1 MTETS
6 RSPRAVEGAS
16 VEPGRYSRVDFDS
29 SGGWRAELGALV
41 IALGLHSS
49 FATYAASNLI
59 DLSDFVEAIQS
70 AVDAKLN
77 ATVDIEEE
85 KPQPEE
91 EPEPEPEPEEEL
103 PEEDAPVQPVD
114 VAEPTEEAPP
124 AAAEAG
130 KVLTS
135 EPDPNEPL
143 DLTGEGFL
151 SGTGT
156 RFAGGVTAA
165 TGTSDK
171 AVRSRAA
178 SGSGVQGSQGK
189 KEGPTG
195 PPPVDKSRPAGIPKN
210 ANWKSCGFP
219 PEADAENINQE
230 FVRVVVIVDAS
241 GKPTSVNVLSDPGY
255 GFGRLVRQCA
265 LRFEYPVGLDKNG
278 NPKASATPPFNIRFT
293 R

>member
-6 RSPRAVEGAS
+6 GSPRAVEGTS
-16 VEPGRYSRVDFDS
+16 DDEGRYSRVDFDS
-29 SGGWRAELGALV
+29 SGGWRSELGAIV
-41 IALGLHSS
+41 IALGLHA
-49 FATYAASNLI
+49 FFGVNAATNLI
-59 DLSDFVEAIQS
+59 DMSDFAQAIMS
-70 AVDAKLN
+70 AVDARLA
-77 ATVDIEEE
+77 ATVDIEEPEPE
-85 KPQPEE
+85 K
-91 EPEPEPEPEEEL
+91 EPEPEPEPEEEP
-103 PEEDAPVQPVD
+103 PEEELPVEPEEVVAP
-114 VAEPTEEAPP
+114 AEEEAPP

-143 DLTGEGFL
+143 DLTADGFL

-171 AVRSRAA
+171 AVRNRAA
-178 SGSGVQGSQGK
+178 SGNGVKGSQGK

-195 PPPVDKSRPAGIPKN
+195 PPPVDKSRPAGIPKT
-210 ANWKSCGFP
+210 ANWASCGFP
-219 PEADAENINQE
+219 PEADAENMNQA
-230 FVRVVVIVDAS
+230 FVRVVVVVDPS
-241 GKPTSVNVLSDPGY
+241 GKPTSVNVLSDPGF
-255 GFGRLVRQCA
+255 GFGRLARQCA
-265 LRFEYPVGLDKNG
+265 LRFEYPVGLDKSG